1 MKQKVELKIKPNKKE
16 YIKYVYNYFYSGS
29 YVQVITVM
37 SVIFFIVNSIYLH
50 DKFIFA
56 ASLFLCSF
64 IGIVP
69 YLKAKKAYEINKIG
83 ENENYICLSEE
94 GVYISSSWGEL
105 DLKWDEVYKVVEYGD
120 SYALYVSAQSA
131 SLIPKSR
138 FENKDEMKKFIK
150 LLESNM
156 NKTKLYI
163 GTRKKVS
170 TIIGFIVVTAVIA
183 VLSLAALIF
192 VISKTVFQ

>member
-1 MKQKVELKIKPNKKE
+1 MQEKIELKIKPTKKE
-16 YIKYVYNYFYSGS
+16 YIKYVYNYFYSIS
-29 YVQVITVM
+29 RAQVIAVM
-37 SVIFFIVNSIYLH
+37 SAIFFIVNVIYLH

-69 YLKAKKAYEINKIG
+69 YLKAKKAYKVNKIG
-83 ENENYICLSEE
+83 ETENYIALSEE

-105 DLKWDEVYKVVEYGD
+105 NMKWDEVYKVVEYGD
-120 SYALYVSAQSA
+120 SYALYVSVGSA

-138 FENKDEMKKFIK
+138 FKNKGEINKFIR

-156 NKTKLYI
+156 DKTKLYI

-170 TIIGFIVVTAVIA
+170 MIVGFIATTFIIA
-183 VLSLAALIF
+183 VLSLIALIF
-192 VISKTVFQ
+192 VISKTAFR